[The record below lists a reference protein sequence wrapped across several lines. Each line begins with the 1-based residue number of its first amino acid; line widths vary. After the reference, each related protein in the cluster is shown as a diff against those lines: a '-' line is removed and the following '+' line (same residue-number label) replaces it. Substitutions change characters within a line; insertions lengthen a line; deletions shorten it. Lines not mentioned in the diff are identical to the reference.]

1 MTVMPRLM
9 PILQIQDSSAVKTT
23 GFGGARYIGSALNSI
38 RMFSEIEVDELVV
51 IDLSDPNHRQSI
63 QHMQFL
69 EEFCSEGFMPL
80 SYGGRVSS
88 VEEAVRL
95 ARLGFEKVIVGTA
108 SFMNSTLMRSIADQL
123 GGQAVVASIDVRRS
137 SADYAV
143 FSHSGTRLVPLTLEQ
158 RLEELATQT
167 VGEILL
173 TSIDREGRRVG
184 IDLAL
189 VQAAVG
195 LTEVPLVIAGG
206 TATISDCVSALQA
219 GASAVAIGDTAVC
232 LDGPTG
238 TLVHLPPNADQ
249 VRSA

>member
-1 MTVMPRLM
+1 MPRLI

-95 ARLGFEKVIVGTA
+95 ARLGFEKVIVGTSSYLNTA
-108 SFMNSTLMRSIADQL
+108 LMRSIADQL
-123 GGQAVVASIDVRRS
+123 GAQAVVAAVDVRLYS
-137 SADYAV
+137 TDYRI
-143 FSHSGTRLVPLTLEQ
+143 FSHSGTQLVPFTLEQ
-158 RLEELATQT
+158 RMAELATQPI
-167 VGEILL
+167 GEILL
-173 TSIDREGRRVG
+173 TNIDREGRRVG
-184 IDLAL
+184 IDLEL
-189 VQAAVG
+189 VQKVAD

-219 GASAVAIGDTAVC
+219 GASAVAIGDTAVR